1 MSEQP
6 HGGIE
11 LEIKG
16 APGVGKST
24 FAAALSAWL
33 EREGHRVKFKTEV
46 EAAEIQGLR
55 DRAGQ
60 VPGLGAPGVSREFT
74 VSTSVSVEF

>member
-33 EREGHRVKFKTEV
+33 EREGHRFKTEV

-60 VPGLGAPGVSREFT
+60 VPGLGAPGVSRAFT